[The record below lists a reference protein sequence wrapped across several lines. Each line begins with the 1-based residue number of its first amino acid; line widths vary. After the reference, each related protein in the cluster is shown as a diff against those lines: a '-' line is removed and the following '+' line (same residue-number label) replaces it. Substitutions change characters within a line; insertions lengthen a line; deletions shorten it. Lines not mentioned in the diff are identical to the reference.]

1 MSPRFQKSQK
11 VINSMNYPCRV
22 FIGKS
27 THSVWV
33 TVFIAFACFVI
44 FNGPVE
50 AFSLPE
56 GKLFAYQGESN
67 HPGSF
72 EIGTGGTI
80 SHTQE
85 IVTHGI
91 DQAVELMSS
100 VTTDSKPVANKEAD
114 ETPYK
119 TKDWFID
126 YLLKKFPHADPFA
139 VEVLIRIAYPIAGYI
154 IGYLLVKLW
163 RILH

>member
-1 MSPRFQKSQK
+1 
-11 VINSMNYPCRV
+11 MNYLCRI

-27 THSVWV
+27 AHSVRV
-33 TVFIAFACFVI
+33 AVFIVFAFLVI

-50 AFSLPE
+50 ASSFPE
-56 GKLFAYQGESN
+56 GEFLAYQGERN
-67 HPGSF
+67 HPGSL
-72 EIGTGGTI
+72 EIGTGTI
-80 SHTQE
+80 LHTQE
-85 IVTHGI
+85 VMTHGI

-100 VTTDSKPVANKEAD
+100 VTTDSKPIANKEAN

-119 TKDWFID
+119 AKDWFID

-154 IGYLLVKLW
+154 IGYLLVKL
-163 RILH
+163 